1 MLTVAKY
8 TIKQRRKKATK
19 RPFSFVCASSNEN
32 VKMENPGL
40 SITLET
46 LHSVN
51 FTGIRVIS
59 GTLTKLSPWHPPCL
73 ILHVVQLDKCGE
85 KL

>member
-8 TIKQRRKKATK
+8 PIKQRRKNYDGT
-19 RPFSFVCASSNEN
+19 FSFVCAPSNEN
-32 VKMENPGL
+32 VKMENTGFNI
-40 SITLET
+40 SLET

-59 GTLTKLSPWHPPCL
+59 GTLTKLSPWHGPCS
-73 ILHVVQLDKCGE
+73 ILHVGQLDKCSE